1 MAISWTAGPM
11 ELPGAVQYTLVAGG
25 EPTDR
30 WHVAVALP
38 PPNLRKAA
46 GPGPYPVLYLLDGLF
61 TFATAAQIAHTTLAY
76 AAGQLR
82 PVAVVGISP
91 ATDDLRRLSAQR
103 ARDMTPTSAVSGYL
117 QVRTAYGTGGADA
130 TLDLI
135 RDVIAPYV
143 ESAHPLDPADRG
155 LAGFSLGGLFTCWA
169 LARRPEGFRRFLAVS
184 PSLWWDDHLLLDP
197 RRTPIAAPDAAD
209 VYLAVGELE
218 DAPHRSWP
226 VMEAEML
233 RTLSGLDMVADL
245 AAFTDRL
252 KRCPGVGVRSE
263 VIPGEQHATVWPA
276 AVTRGLVHLYRTDAA
291 PPGAPFPDT
300 RPVPRSRR
308 EGTP

>member
-1 MAISWTAGPM
+1 MAISWTAGRA
-11 ELPGAVQYTLVAGG
+11 ELPGAVQYTLVAGA

-30 WHVAVALP
+30 WHVTVALP
-38 PPNLRKAA
+38 PPNLRAVA
-46 GPGPYPVLYLLDGLF
+46 GPGPYPVLYLLDGLL

-103 ARDMTPTSAVSGYL
+103 ARDMTPTSAASPYL
-117 QVRTAYGTGGADA
+117 RVKTVYGTGGADA
-130 TLDLI
+130 MIDLI
-135 RDVIAPYV
+135 RGVIAPHV

-197 RRTPIAAPDAAD
+197 RRTPLAASAAGE

-218 DAPHRSWP
+218 DGPHRSWP
-226 VMEAEML
+226 VIPAETL
-233 RTLSGLDMVADL
+233 RALSGLDMVADL
-245 AAFTDRL
+245 AAFTERL
-252 KRCPGVGVRSE
+252 DGRGGLAVRSE
-263 VIPGEQHATVWPA
+263 VVPGEQHATVWPA
-276 AVTRGLVHLYRTDAA
+276 AVTRGLVHLYAI
-291 PPGAPFPDT
+291 PPEGH
-300 RPVPRSRR
+300 PV
-308 EGTP
+308 G